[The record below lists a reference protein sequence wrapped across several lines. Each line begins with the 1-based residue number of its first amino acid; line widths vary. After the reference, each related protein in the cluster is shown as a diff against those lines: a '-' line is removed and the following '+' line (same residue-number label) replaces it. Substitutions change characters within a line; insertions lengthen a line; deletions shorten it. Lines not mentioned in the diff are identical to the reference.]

1 MDKIVMVDLQ
11 SQYKRLKTEIDKAI
25 EDVLKTAN
33 FIKGHQV
40 SDFENNLAHFIKSK
54 YCISCGNGTDALQI
68 ALMALNLKPGDEVI
82 IPAFTYIATV
92 EVAALLNLKII
103 LVDVDENNF
112 NLSVNSLGNLE
123 ISTKTKAIMPV
134 HLYGQCAPMQTI
146 MELAKSNNLYVV
158 EDNAQA
164 IGAEY
169 IFNDN
174 YRCFAGTIGDIG
186 CTSFFPSKNLG
197 AFGDGGAIFT
207 QSKSLAEKI
216 SLIANHGQKIKY
228 QHDTIGINSRLD
240 TIQAAILN
248 VKLNYLNEFN
258 KKRQYVA
265 EIYDRELNNYV
276 IIPKKESYS
285 THVYHQYTIRLENK
299 HTRDKLKNHLSN
311 LGIPS
316 VIYYPIPVHLQP
328 GYSYLGYKKGDFKN
342 AEKLSETVLSLP
354 MHTEMNETQLSFIIE
369 GIKSFFRN

>member
-354 MHTEMNETQLSFIIE
+354 IHTEMNETQLSFIIE